1 MPPSPLR
8 AKLAASTFPSPAR
21 SSGKPR
27 LERGQPRG
35 PDHQQARAPRPGERQ
50 VRQPGERDRCADRGR
65 KRRQPRLRNLH
76 HGPDDARR
84 GDGRHR
90 DHPRPGLVRRRGARE
105 ARRTRDGAVRG
116 RIMPR
121 KVTAFSNTT
130 VKRLR
135 SLRDK
140 KARRA
145 EGLFLAEGLRILT
158 EARDSGRLPEIVAFS
173 AEGAKH
179 PLAAQIIAA
188 TEAAGGD
195 AIETSADILAKM
207 SGKDNPQMLLGAYRQ
222 PDTSLELIERSNAP
236 LWIVAQ
242 ALRDPGNIGT
252 ILRTGDA
259 VGAGGLILIDDSAD
273 PFSVEAVRASMG
285 AVFTQDVAS
294 ARWPEFVAWLRSG
307 DGQLVGTSL
316 KATQDY
322 LEAEYREPC
331 FLLIGNEQQ
340 GLPAD
345 YEAECDLLVKIPMAG
360 RADSLNA
367 AMATAVMAFSIKSS
381 WR

>member
-1 MPPSPLR
+1 
-8 AKLAASTFPSPAR
+8 
-21 SSGKPR
+21 
-27 LERGQPRG
+27 
-35 PDHQQARAPRPGERQ
+35 
-50 VRQPGERDRCADRGR
+50 
-65 KRRQPRLRNLH
+65 
-76 HGPDDARR
+76 
-84 GDGRHR
+84 
-90 DHPRPGLVRRRGARE
+90 
-105 ARRTRDGAVRG
+105 
-116 RIMPR
+116 MPR
-121 KVTAFSNTT
+121 QVTAFSNTI

-140 KARRA
+140 KHRRE

-158 EARDSGRLPEIVAFS
+158 EARDSGRLPEILAFS

-179 PLAAQIIAA
+179 PLAAEIIAA
-188 TEAAGGD
+188 AEAQGAE
-195 AIETSADILAKM
+195 AIEVPPDLLSKM

-222 PDTSLELIERSNAP
+222 PATSLDAIDRSTAP

-242 ALRDPGNIGT
+242 ALRDPGNLGT

-259 VGAGGLILIDDSAD
+259 VGAGGLILIDDCAD
-273 PFSVEAVRASMG
+273 PYSVEAVRASMG
-285 AVFTQDVAS
+285 AVFTQAIAT
-294 ARWPEFVAWLRSG
+294 ARWEEFLPWLRSG

-316 KATQDY
+316 KATHDY
-322 LEAEYREPC
+322 LEATYTRPC

-367 AMATAVMAFSIKSS
+367 AMATAVMAFAVTAS

>member
-1 MPPSPLR
+1 
-8 AKLAASTFPSPAR
+8 
-21 SSGKPR
+21 
-27 LERGQPRG
+27 
-35 PDHQQARAPRPGERQ
+35 
-50 VRQPGERDRCADRGR
+50 
-65 KRRQPRLRNLH
+65 
-76 HGPDDARR
+76 
-84 GDGRHR
+84 
-90 DHPRPGLVRRRGARE
+90 
-105 ARRTRDGAVRG
+105 
-116 RIMPR
+116 MPR
-121 KVTAFSNTT
+121 QVTAFSNAT
-130 VKRLR
+130 VKLLR

-173 AEGAKH
+173 PEGAKH
-179 PLAAQIIAA
+179 PLAAEIIAA

-195 AIETSADILAKM
+195 AVETTPDILSKM

-222 PDTSLELIERSNAP
+222 PDTSLEWIDRTKAP

-259 VGAGGLILIDDSAD
+259 AGAGGLILIDDSAD
-273 PFSVEAVRASMG
+273 AYSVEAVRASMG
-285 AVFTQDVAS
+285 AIFTQDVAT
-294 ARWPEFVAWLRSG
+294 ARWPDFVAWLRS
-307 DGQLVGTSL
+307 DEGQLVGTSL
-316 KATQDY
+316 RATDDY
-322 LEAEYREPC
+322 LEADYRNPC

-367 AMATAVMAFSIKSS
+367 AMATAVMAFAIKAS

>member
-1 MPPSPLR
+1 
-8 AKLAASTFPSPAR
+8 
-21 SSGKPR
+21 
-27 LERGQPRG
+27 
-35 PDHQQARAPRPGERQ
+35 
-50 VRQPGERDRCADRGR
+50 
-65 KRRQPRLRNLH
+65 
-76 HGPDDARR
+76 
-84 GDGRHR
+84 
-90 DHPRPGLVRRRGARE
+90 
-105 ARRTRDGAVRG
+105 
-116 RIMPR
+116 MPR
-121 KVTAFSNTT
+121 EVTAFSNST
-130 VKRLR
+130 VKLLR

-179 PLAAQIIAA
+179 PLAAEIIAA

-195 AIETSADILAKM
+195 AVETTPDILAKM

-222 PDTSLELIERSNAP
+222 PPTSLDRIDRAKAP

-259 VGAGGLILIDDSAD
+259 VGAGGLILVDDCAD

-285 AVFTQDVAS
+285 ALFTQEIAT
-294 ARWPEFVAWLRSG
+294 ARWEEFVPWLRSG
-307 DGQLVGTSL
+307 EGQLVGTSL
-316 KATQDY
+316 KASDDY
-322 LEAEYREPC
+322 LEAQYKRPC

-340 GLPAD
+340 GLPPD
-345 YEAECDLLVKIPMAG
+345 YEAQCDLLVKIPMAG

-367 AMATAVMAFSIKSS
+367 AIAAAVMAFAIRAS

>member
-1 MPPSPLR
+1 
-8 AKLAASTFPSPAR
+8 
-21 SSGKPR
+21 
-27 LERGQPRG
+27 
-35 PDHQQARAPRPGERQ
+35 
-50 VRQPGERDRCADRGR
+50 
-65 KRRQPRLRNLH
+65 
-76 HGPDDARR
+76 
-84 GDGRHR
+84 
-90 DHPRPGLVRRRGARE
+90 
-105 ARRTRDGAVRG
+105 
-116 RIMPR
+116 MPR
-121 KVTAFSNTT
+121 EVTSFSNNT
-130 VKRLR
+130 VKLLR

-173 AEGAKH
+173 SEGARH
-179 PLAAQIIAA
+179 PLAAEIIAA

-195 AIETSADILAKM
+195 AVETTPDILTKM

-222 PDTSLELIERSNAP
+222 PATSLEAIDRSKAP

-285 AVFTQDVAS
+285 ALFTQDIAT
-294 ARWPEFVAWLRSG
+294 ARWEEFLPWLRG
-307 DGQLVGTSL
+307 GEGQLVGTSL
-316 KATQDY
+316 KATHDY
-322 LEAEYREPC
+322 LDAEYRQPS

-367 AMATAVMAFSIKSS
+367 AMATAVMAFAIKAS

>member
-1 MPPSPLR
+1 
-8 AKLAASTFPSPAR
+8 
-21 SSGKPR
+21 
-27 LERGQPRG
+27 
-35 PDHQQARAPRPGERQ
+35 
-50 VRQPGERDRCADRGR
+50 
-65 KRRQPRLRNLH
+65 
-76 HGPDDARR
+76 
-84 GDGRHR
+84 
-90 DHPRPGLVRRRGARE
+90 
-105 ARRTRDGAVRG
+105 
-116 RIMPR
+116 MPR
-121 KVTAFSNTT
+121 EVTAFSNST
-130 VKRLR
+130 VKLLR

-140 KARRA
+140 KARR
-145 EGLFLAEGLRILT
+145 EHGLFLAEGLRILT

-173 AEGAKH
+173 AEGSGH
-179 PLAAQIIAA
+179 PLAAEIIAA

-195 AIETSADILAKM
+195 AIETTPDILSKM

-222 PDTSLELIERSNAP
+222 PATSLDEIDRAASP
-236 LWIVAQ
+236 LWICAQ

-259 VGAGGLILIDDSAD
+259 VGAGGLILIDDCAD

-285 AVFTQDVAS
+285 AIFTQQVAT
-294 ARWPEFVAWLRSG
+294 APWPKFLEWLRSG

-316 KATQDY
+316 KTDQDY
-322 LEAEYREPC
+322 LAAEYRTPC

-367 AMATAVMAFSIKSS
+367 AVATAVMAFAVQAS

>member
-1 MPPSPLR
+1 M
-8 AKLAASTFPSPAR
+8 
-21 SSGKPR
+21 
-27 LERGQPRG
+27 
-35 PDHQQARAPRPGERQ
+35 
-50 VRQPGERDRCADRGR
+50 VRQ
-65 KRRQPRLRNLH
+65 
-76 HGPDDARR
+76 
-84 GDGRHR
+84 
-90 DHPRPGLVRRRGARE
+90 
-105 ARRTRDGAVRG
+105 
-116 RIMPR
+116 
-121 KVTAFSNTT
+121 VTAFSNET

-158 EARDSGRLPEIVAFS
+158 EARDSGLLPEIVVFS
-173 AEGAKH
+173 AEGARH
-179 PLAAQIIAA
+179 PLAAEIISAA
-188 TEAAGGD
+188 EAAGGD
-195 AIETSADILAKM
+195 AIETTPDILSKM

-222 PDTSLELIERSNAP
+222 PDTSLQHIDRTKAP

-259 VGAGGLILIDDSAD
+259 AGAGGLILIDDCAD
-273 PFSVEAVRASMG
+273 PYSVEAVRASMG
-285 AVFTQDVAS
+285 AIFTQGIAT
-294 ARWPEFVAWLRSG
+294 ARWPEFAEWLRAG

-316 KATQDY
+316 KATHDY
-322 LEAEYREPC
+322 LETEYRAPC

-340 GLPAD
+340 GLPAE

-367 AMATAVMAFSIKSS
+367 AMAAAVMAFAIKAS

>member
-1 MPPSPLR
+1 
-8 AKLAASTFPSPAR
+8 
-21 SSGKPR
+21 
-27 LERGQPRG
+27 
-35 PDHQQARAPRPGERQ
+35 
-50 VRQPGERDRCADRGR
+50 
-65 KRRQPRLRNLH
+65 
-76 HGPDDARR
+76 
-84 GDGRHR
+84 
-90 DHPRPGLVRRRGARE
+90 
-105 ARRTRDGAVRG
+105 
-116 RIMPR
+116 MPR
-121 KVTAFSNTT
+121 QVTAFSNAT
-130 VKRLR
+130 VKLLR

-173 AEGAKH
+173 AEGARH
-179 PLAAQIIAA
+179 PLAAEIIDA

-195 AIETSADILAKM
+195 AIETTADILSKM

-222 PDTSLELIERSNAP
+222 PDTELSAIERTNGP

-242 ALRDPGNIGT
+242 SLRDPGNIGT

-259 VGAGGLILIDDSAD
+259 VGAGGLILIDDCAD
-273 PFSVEAVRASMG
+273 AFSVEAVRASMG
-285 AVFTQDVAS
+285 ALFTQDIAT
-294 ARWPEFVAWLRSG
+294 ARWPEFVDWLRSG

-316 KATQDY
+316 KATHDY
-322 LEAEYREPC
+322 LEADYRRPC

-367 AMATAVMAFSIKSS
+367 AMATAVMAFAVKAS

>member
-1 MPPSPLR
+1 
-8 AKLAASTFPSPAR
+8 
-21 SSGKPR
+21 
-27 LERGQPRG
+27 
-35 PDHQQARAPRPGERQ
+35 
-50 VRQPGERDRCADRGR
+50 
-65 KRRQPRLRNLH
+65 
-76 HGPDDARR
+76 
-84 GDGRHR
+84 
-90 DHPRPGLVRRRGARE
+90 
-105 ARRTRDGAVRG
+105 
-116 RIMPR
+116 MPR
-121 KVTAFSNTT
+121 EVTAFSNTT
-130 VKRLR
+130 VKLLR

-145 EGLFLAEGLRILT
+145 EGLFLAEGLRILA
-158 EARDSGRLPEIVAFS
+158 EARDSGQLPEIVAFS
-173 AEGAKH
+173 PEGGKH
-179 PLAAQIIAA
+179 PLAAEIIAA

-195 AIETSADILAKM
+195 AIETSADILSKM

-222 PDTSLELIERSNAP
+222 PDSSLEQIDRSKAD

-259 VGAGGLILIDDSAD
+259 VGAGGLILVDDSAD
-273 PFSVEAVRASMG
+273 PYSVEAVRASMG
-285 AVFTQDVAS
+285 AIFTQRVAT
-294 ARWPEFVAWLRSG
+294 ARWPEFLTWLRG
-307 DGQLVGTSL
+307 GQGQLVGTSL

-322 LEAEYREPC
+322 LEAEYRRPC

-340 GLPAD
+340 GLPAE

-367 AMATAVMAFSIKSS
+367 AIAAAVMAFQVRAS

>member
-1 MPPSPLR
+1 V
-8 AKLAASTFPSPAR
+8 KL
-21 SSGKPR
+21 
-27 LERGQPRG
+27 
-35 PDHQQARAPRPGERQ
+35 
-50 VRQPGERDRCADRGR
+50 
-65 KRRQPRLRNLH
+65 
-76 HGPDDARR
+76 
-84 GDGRHR
+84 
-90 DHPRPGLVRRRGARE
+90 
-105 ARRTRDGAVRG
+105 
-116 RIMPR
+116 
-121 KVTAFSNTT
+121 
-130 VKRLR
+130 LR

-158 EARDSGRLPEIVAFS
+158 EARDSGRLPEIIAFS
-173 AEGAKH
+173 PEGARH
-179 PLAAQIIAA
+179 PLAAEIIAA

-195 AIETSADILAKM
+195 AIETSADILSKM
-207 SGKDNPQMLLGAYRQ
+207 SGKENPQMLLGAYRQ
-222 PDTSLELIERSNAP
+222 PEVSLERIDRAAAP
-236 LWIVAQ
+236 LWIVVQ

-259 VGAGGLILIDDSAD
+259 VGAGGLILVDDCAD

-285 AVFTQDVAS
+285 ALFTQQVVA
-294 ARWPEFVAWLRSG
+294 ARWPEFVAWLRAG
-307 DGQLVGTSL
+307 EGQLVGTSL
-316 KATQDY
+316 KATHDY
-322 LEAEYREPC
+322 LDAEFAKPS

-367 AMATAVMAFSIKSS
+367 AIAAAVMAFAVTAS

>member
-1 MPPSPLR
+1 
-8 AKLAASTFPSPAR
+8 
-21 SSGKPR
+21 
-27 LERGQPRG
+27 
-35 PDHQQARAPRPGERQ
+35 
-50 VRQPGERDRCADRGR
+50 
-65 KRRQPRLRNLH
+65 
-76 HGPDDARR
+76 
-84 GDGRHR
+84 
-90 DHPRPGLVRRRGARE
+90 
-105 ARRTRDGAVRG
+105 
-116 RIMPR
+116 MPR
-121 KVTAFSNTT
+121 QVTAFSNPT

-135 SLRDK
+135 SLREK

-145 EGLFLAEGLRILT
+145 EGLFLAEGLRILA

-179 PLAAQIIAA
+179 PLAAEIISA

-195 AIETSADILAKM
+195 AIETDPDILSKM
-207 SGKDNPQMLLGAYRQ
+207 SGKDNPQMLLGAFRQ
-222 PDTSLELIERSNAP
+222 PSTTFDRIDRARSP

-285 AVFTQDVAS
+285 AIFTQEVAT
-294 ARWPEFVAWLRSG
+294 ARWPEFVDWLRSG

-322 LEAEYREPC
+322 LDAEYRRPC

-340 GLPAD
+340 GLPVD

-367 AMATAVMAFSIKSS
+367 AMAAAVMAFAIKAS